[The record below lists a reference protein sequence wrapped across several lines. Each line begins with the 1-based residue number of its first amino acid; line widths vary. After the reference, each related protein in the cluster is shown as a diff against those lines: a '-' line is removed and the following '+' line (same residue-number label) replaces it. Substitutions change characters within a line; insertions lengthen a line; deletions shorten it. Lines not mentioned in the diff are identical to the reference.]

1 MFDAFAIT
9 LRELAELI
17 LIVGSLHVCLRESRR
32 FSLIKY
38 VGWGLGLGL
47 APAAALSVLL
57 MDASVDR
64 NVSAGLSTLMAV
76 GILVMATSMAASV
89 RQIRGRVHLFH
100 EAWLDSQAAPF
111 LVVAFVALSAFRESL
126 EIAVFVRA
134 IGARSG
140 MADAAAGVLLGVAA
154 TGLLLPAWQWLHLR
168 ARLLLAFR
176 VSALLLALLAI
187 QLLLYSVADLLRI
200 PELRD
205 DGVAWALTV
214 APFFEEGARHAWLC
228 AVLMLPPLYWVLRG
242 WWSETAARAE

>member
-1 MFDAFAIT
+1 
-9 LRELAELI
+9 
-17 LIVGSLHVCLRESRR
+17 
-32 FSLIKY
+32 
-38 VGWGLGLGL
+38 
-47 APAAALSVLL
+47 
-57 MDASVDR
+57 
-64 NVSAGLSTLMAV
+64 
-76 GILVMATSMAASV
+76 
-89 RQIRGRVHLFH
+89 
-100 EAWLDSQAAPF
+100 
-111 LVVAFVALSAFRESL
+111 VALSAFRESL

-134 IGARSG
+134 IGARAG
-140 MADAAAGVLLGVAA
+140 MVDAALGVLLGVAA
-154 TGLLLPAWQWLHLR
+154 TGLLLPAWKWLHLR

-242 WWSETAARAE
+242 WWSETAARVE